1 MTGIIDDV
9 KSGLKGIRGAGDA
22 IRGTAMEKTDEV
34 FDNDN
39 NHPQTQVS
47 QAQHRG
53 LVEKGKQDIAGT
65 DHMVARH
72 EQKHGKQTATGGA
85 AAAASEPVASST
97 PKTANTT
104 TAGTT
109 PSTGTAPSTTTGTG
123 VGGATETGTTGANS
137 HVV

>member
-39 NHPQTQVS
+39 NHPQTQLS

-53 LVEKGKQDIAGT
+53 IIEKGKQDIAGT

-72 EQKHGKQTATGGA
+72 EQKHGKDTATG

-97 PKTANTT
+97 ANTAT
-104 TAGTT
+104 GTT
-109 PSTGTAPSTTTGTG
+109 PTTGATSAGTGTG
-123 VGGATETGTTGANS
+123 VEGTGAAPSRTTGAGSN
-137 HVV
+137 VV